1 MINDKKEETLEW
13 TDDLKQGDIT
23 LDKQVQEYIKNANLF
38 FDAINDNNAEEF
50 VDKILNSL
58 SEYARTHFAS
68 QENMMKDIDYP
79 AMEEHIEEHK
89 DFIRNTSKIFKMRL
103 YLKRPKVDDD
113 EYDERGID
121 GVIRDTAD
129 FIREW
134 FKAHIQVTDKR
145 LADYYILEYKESL
158 KG

>member
-1 MINDKKEETLEW
+1 MMNKIEETLEW
-13 TDDLKQGDIT
+13 TDDLTQGDVN
-23 LDKQVQEYIKNANLF
+23 LDKQVQEYIKSANMF
-38 FDAINDNNAEEF
+38 FDAINDNNAEEYI
-50 VDKILNSL
+50 DKILNEL
-58 SEYARTHFAS
+58 TEYARTHFAS

-79 AMEEHIEEHK
+79 AIDEHQQEHK
-89 DFIRNTSKIFKMRL
+89 DFVRNVSKLLKMRL
-103 YLKRPKVDDD
+103 FLKRPKVDDD
-113 EYDERGID
+113 EYDERGIA